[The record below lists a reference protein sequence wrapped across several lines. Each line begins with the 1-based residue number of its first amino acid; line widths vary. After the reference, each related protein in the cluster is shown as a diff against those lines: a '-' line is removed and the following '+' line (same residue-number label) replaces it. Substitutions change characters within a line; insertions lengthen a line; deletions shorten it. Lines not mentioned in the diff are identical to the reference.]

1 MPGPSFSSYPT
12 DWLKE
17 KFLPETHG
25 FLPSSIGVSGF
36 NFPIIQFYESYVSYT
51 EKNPLF
57 WTHFIMLHQPNNL
70 KIPQQPILY
79 NSNPQKSNQTSN
91 PTILVMWQTQD

>member
-57 WTHFIMLHQPNNL
+57 WTHFIMLHQPKNL